1 VVRSSVTKQL
11 KIESENMILHGKIC
25 VIAGAARAKGIGH
38 ATARLFAEH
47 GAKLVLADRYAND
60 DTAANLISD
69 LAMNGF
75 PAPDVIAVKCDITSP
90 NDCAHL
96 VEASIARFGQIDVL
110 VNSAGIVESKGLL
123 DIGSDGFDQ
132 MIDVNLKGAFNLCQ
146 AALRAFTLQKHGVI
160 VNLASLAAQ
169 RGGGLVGGAHYAS
182 AKGGVLS
189 LTRTIAREFGPQGIR
204 ANIICPAMAQ
214 TSMIDGV
221 TDAQI
226 DAILRDIPLRRL
238 GTPREIAGACL
249 FLASDLS
256 SFVTGATIDVNGGLH
271 IH

>member
-1 VVRSSVTKQL
+1 
-11 KIESENMILHGKIC
+11 MILNGKVC
-25 VIAGAARAKGIGH
+25 VIAGAARAKSIGN
-38 ATARLFAEH
+38 AAALLFAEH
-47 GAKLVLADRYAND
+47 GAKLVLADRTAND
-60 DTAANLISD
+60 DTAANLIAE
-69 LAMNGF
+69 LTENGIA
-75 PAPDVIAVKCDITSP
+75 APEVIAVKCDITSP
-90 NDCAHL
+90 DDCARL
-96 VEASIARFGQIDVL
+96 VGTGVDRFGRIDVL
-110 VNSAGIVESKGLL
+110 VNSAGIVEAKGLL
-123 DIGSDGFDQ
+123 DIDSDGFDQ

-146 AALRAFTLQKHGVI
+146 AALRVFVQQQHGVI

-182 AKGGVLS
+182 AKGGVVS

-214 TSMIDGV
+214 TAMIDDV

-238 GTPREIAGACL
+238 GTPREVAGACL

>member
-1 VVRSSVTKQL
+1 
-11 KIESENMILHGKIC
+11 MILNGKVCI
-25 VIAGAARAKGIGH
+25 IAGAARAKGIGN
-38 ATARLFAEH
+38 AAALLFAEH
-47 GAKLVLADRYAND
+47 GAKLVLADRSVND
-60 DTAANLISD
+60 DIVEQLVAELAESGVAA
-69 LAMNGF
+69 
-75 PAPDVIAVKCDITSP
+75 PEVIAVKCDITNP
-90 NDCAHL
+90 DDCSRL
-96 VEASIARFGQIDVL
+96 IGTSVERFGQIDVL
-110 VNSAGIVESKGLL
+110 VNSAGIVEAKGLL
-123 DIGSDGFDQ
+123 DIDSAGFDQ

-146 AALRAFTLQKHGVI
+146 AALRVFTKQQHGVI

-182 AKGGVLS
+182 AKGGVVS

-214 TSMIDGV
+214 TSMIDDV
-221 TDAQI
+221 SDAQI
-226 DAILRDIPLRRL
+226 EAIVRDIPLRRL
-238 GTPREIAGACL
+238 GTPREVAGACL

>member
-1 VVRSSVTKQL
+1 
-11 KIESENMILHGKIC
+11 MILKDKVC
-25 VIAGAARAKGIGH
+25 VIAGAARAKGIGN
-38 ATARLFAEH
+38 ATALLFGEH
-47 GAKLVLADRYAND
+47 GARLVLADHSAND
-60 DTAANLISD
+60 ETAANLITE
-69 LAMNGF
+69 LTENGIH
-75 PAPDVIAVKCDITSP
+75 APEVIAVKCDITNSD
-90 NDCAHL
+90 DCAHL
-96 VEASIARFGQIDVL
+96 IDTTVQRFGQIDAL

-123 DIGSDGFDQ
+123 DIDSDGFDQ

-146 AALRAFTLQKHGVI
+146 AALRAFILQQHGVI

-169 RGGGLVGGAHYAS
+169 RGGGLVGGGHYAS
-182 AKGGVLS
+182 SKGGVIS

-226 DAILRDIPLRRL
+226 EAILHDIPLRRL